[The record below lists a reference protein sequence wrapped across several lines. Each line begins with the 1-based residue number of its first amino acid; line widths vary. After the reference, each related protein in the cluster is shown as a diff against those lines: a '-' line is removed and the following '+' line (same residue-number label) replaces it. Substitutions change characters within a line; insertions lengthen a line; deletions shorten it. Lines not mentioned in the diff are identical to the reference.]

1 MTQSQ
6 SKQRKLWFISW
17 RWRIVVPMTAA
28 MMLVA
33 MLGAYFVAVRASD
46 GLRILQDDIL
56 LESVRG
62 LVDRTDAF
70 YQRQYQ
76 EAQRIAFTVGVPE
89 SVERDE
95 EEVLSENIEALA
107 RLAELDSV
115 ILTDIDGV
123 EVLGVQWVP
132 QADDYAVN
140 SGTNLSEQSVVRQAL
155 AGDAGTAGYL
165 RTPEGVLMYVGVPL
179 SIDSSVIGA
188 TLVGADLPDVMA
200 ALKGSAVTQIALYDD
215 GGELL
220 QTTFPL
226 SDQTRP
232 DLTVNASLME
242 QTLGTDGRA
251 VPIQSQTINRVPHRA
266 AYLPVNM
273 GGSTLGIA
281 GIFVPDNI
289 PATTIVTRQLNGLMA
304 AGIAG
309 AAVVMV
315 FVGLF
320 FLTERVERVQ
330 KTAEAL
336 ARGNVAART
345 RMKPSDEAGAAGAA
359 LDAFA
364 NRVQYERDT
373 MQQALNRQRRESNHL
388 TAVLESLPDGVIVQ
402 DTTGQMT
409 FINQVARQLMA
420 ATRQPLADLLK
431 PYISQQAQGQQLAP
445 GMYALG
451 NPEQVNVGGTMLNVQ
466 AASIVAVNGERV
478 GTVLVLRDMTE
489 QVQQAQQRERLLRA
503 VEKEI
508 QAPLAE
514 LAQAS
519 ALSGQ
524 PIDDFAKEITKRAVA
539 LQKLVVEMRE
549 LTSIDGEAVKQQQK
563 ALPLDTLIWAVAN
576 DWRQIAQAAEIDL
589 RVTIQ
594 RAGLYILGDERR
606 LRWAVGNIL
615 DNAVKYT
622 PPGGTVTL
630 EINGESKG
638 QAMMRVRDSGVGIAE
653 QDLPH
658 VTTRFYRG
666 NPSTK
671 TGEIIRTPGMGQ
683 GLHTAEQIF
692 AAHGGFLRVR
702 SQVGTGT
709 AVYFSVP
716 VTSAQTLDL
725 PRVVEDFEGETVKLP
740 EGQMRDLNL

>member
-6 SKQRKLWFISW
+6 PKKRQPWFISW

-28 MMLVA
+28 VMLVA

-62 LVDRTDAF
+62 VVSRTDAF
-70 YQRQYQ
+70 YERHYQ
-76 EAQRIAFTVGVPE
+76 EAQRMAFTVGVPE
-89 SVERDE
+89 AVADSE
-95 EEVLSENIEALA
+95 EEILTETIEALA
-107 RLAELDSV
+107 RLGDLDSV
-115 ILTDIDGV
+115 ILTDTNGI
-123 EVLGVQWVP
+123 EVLGVQWV
-132 QADDYAVN
+132 AEANDYAVN
-140 SGTNLSEQSVVRQAL
+140 SGTNLSEQAVVRQAL
-155 AGDAGTAGYL
+155 AGNAGTAGYL
-165 RTPEGVLMYVGVPL
+165 RTPEGILMFVGVPL
-179 SIDSSVIGA
+179 QVDGGVVGSV
-188 TLVGADLPDVMA
+188 LVGVELADVMTT
-200 ALKGSAVTQIALYDD
+200 LKGSAVTDVALYDD
-215 GGELL
+215 DGALL

-226 SDQTRP
+226 NDQTRP
-232 DLTVNASLME
+232 DLAVNTSLMG

-251 VPIQSQTINRVPHRA
+251 VPIQSQTISRVPHRA

-273 GGSTLGIA
+273 GDSTLGIA
-281 GIFVPDNI
+281 GIFVPNNI

-320 FLTERVERVQ
+320 FFTERVERVQ

-336 ARGNVAART
+336 ARGNTAART
-345 RMKPSDEAGAAGAA
+345 RMKATDEAGAAGAA

-364 NRVQYERDT
+364 NRVQHERDA
-373 MQQALNRQRRESNHL
+373 MQQTLNRQRREANHL

-402 DTTGQMT
+402 DNNGQMT
-409 FINQVARQLMA
+409 FINNAARQLL
-420 ATRQPLADLLK
+420 ATSRQPLAELLR
-431 PYISQQAQGQQLAP
+431 PFESQQAHGEPLAP

-451 NPEQVNVGGTMLNVQ
+451 NPQQVNVGGKMLNAQ
-466 AASIVAVNGERV
+466 AASIMTMNGERV

-489 QVQQAQQRERLLRA
+489 YVQQEQQRERLLRA
-503 VEKEI
+503 VEEEI
-508 QAPLAE
+508 HAPLAE

-524 PIDDFAKEITKRAVA
+524 PLGDFAKEITKRAVA

-549 LTSIDGEAVKQQQK
+549 LTEVDDEAVRQRQK
-563 ALPLDTLIWAVAN
+563 VLPLDTLIWTVAN
-576 DWRQIAQAAEIDL
+576 DWRQIAQAAEITL

-594 RAGLYILGDERR
+594 RPGLHILGDERR

-615 DNAVKYT
+615 DNAIKYT

-638 QAMMRVRDSGVGIAE
+638 QAMMRVRDSGVGIAD

-666 NPSTK
+666 NPTTQ

-692 AAHGGFLRVR
+692 SVHGGFLRVR
-702 SQVGTGT
+702 SQVGAGT

-716 VTSAQTLDL
+716 VTSTQTLDL
-725 PRVVEDFEGETVKLP
+725 PRIVEDFEGETVKLP